1 MPPVNFTYL
10 GTETDGTRSV
20 EIRVA
25 EISFRSLIRCLRRLP
40 GVVVTDCVFDPMNDD
55 AKATIHYRDATM
67 SLGTPFS
74 DFVID
79 CPSPTPAFDEF
90 VSMLREHQVRW
101 WERWL

>member
-1 MPPVNFTYL
+1 VKVTYL
-10 GTETDGTRSV
+10 GTEANGTRSV

-40 GVVVTDCVFDPMNDD
+40 GVAVTDDAFDPMNDD
-55 AKATIHYRDATM
+55 AKATIRYKDVTM

-79 CPSPTPAFDEF
+79 CPSPTQTFDEF
-90 VSMLREHQVRW
+90 VSMLRGYQVRW
-101 WERWL
+101 WDRWL